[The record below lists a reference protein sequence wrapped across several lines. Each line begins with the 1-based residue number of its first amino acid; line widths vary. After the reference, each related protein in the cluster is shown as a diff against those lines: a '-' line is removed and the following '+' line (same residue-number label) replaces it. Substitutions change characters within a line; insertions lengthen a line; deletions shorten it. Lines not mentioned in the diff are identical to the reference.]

1 MTEALSTV
9 VAVRSN
15 SRVSG
20 FTSCD
25 SETKGSAAANAW
37 PTRALMRGIGI
48 GMEERDG
55 DAFHAG
61 RLDAGHRVGDRG
73 VVGRQHGRAGMI
85 DTLGQADAPIR
96 RHLRGAAR
104 RQVEAIEVL
113 ASAAADIEHVLEAAR
128 RHQRHRID
136 PVLDDGVGDQGGAV
150 DEVVDFLGR
159 EAGGGEG
166 GQDAGDGIVALGRH
180 LDRPDFAA
188 RRQQGHQV
196 GEGAADVDADLPA
209 TCRHLAKPFCHPSL
223 AQDDSG
229 TCV

>member
-20 FTSCD
+20 LTSCD

-37 PTRALMRGIGI
+37 PTRALVR
-48 GMEERDG
+48 RDWHRHG
-55 DAFHAG
+55 SSETATLSTPVALT
-61 RLDAGHRVGDRG
+61 RGHRVGDRG
-73 VVGRQHGRAGMI
+73 GVGRQHGRAGMV
-85 DTLGQADAPIR
+85 DALGQADAPIR

-104 RQVEAIEVL
+104 RQVEAIEML

-128 RHQRHRID
+128 RHQRHRLDAI
-136 PVLDDGVGDQGGAV
+136 LDDGVGDQGRAV
-150 DEVVDFLGR
+150 DEIVDFLGR
-159 EAGGGEG
+159 EAGGGERR
-166 GQDAGDGIVALGRH
+166 QDAGDGIVALGRH

-188 RRQQGHQV
+188 RRQQGDQV

-209 TCRHLAKPFCHPSL
+209 AHDLPGREPLARS
-223 AQDDSG
+223 
-229 TCV
+229 